1 MTARNSTLY
10 SIAMSTRSWLLVS
23 LLILCLL
30 QTFEASAQRGRVYR
44 PPTRPVQPIERDIY
58 RVPTTPLRDEALGAS
73 PRAPTS
79 FGTRFNP
86 EGSKRAEFWRVATS
100 SFGGA
105 TTKLGDAYILLRVF
119 EQGVVATTN
128 FVQAGANDA
137 PVLIL
142 KHEEVADASAM
153 SAALKSLLGT
163 ETPVESTRLKLVFDR
178 DPALPEFSALF
189 SKEDQSFL
197 IPTNSF
203 AHADLYLKD
212 KSLVYSIDRID
223 RPNPPPRWAAKLND
237 CCVKT
242 GVPPDLDGWA
252 KLGSVPFNRG
262 KAQLVSLFSDSQATD
277 KFGSLPR
284 ASHIRGPL
292 ELKGD
297 ALQAIEA
304 LIKSGDPGSPVIIV
318 GHTENSGFRVERPGG
333 EHVSFEALTQIAI
346 AADRPVFFV
355 GCYTAD
361 HFHSMAGKS
370 YIRDYI
376 VSGTLNTLHPREIAP
391 KILEAMNSSSSMREF
406 TEKLSDESL
415 NVWISNNFLRSVAE
429 GTARTVRAPI
439 YKRTNDGR
447 TSIVGFLFVYLPCKL
462 FGGC

>member
-1 MTARNSTLY
+1 M
-10 SIAMSTRSWLLVS
+10 IATNLTRQNKATSTRSWLLVS
-23 LLILCLL
+23 LLILCLA
-30 QTFEASAQRGRVYR
+30 QTFDAAAQRGRVYR

-58 RVPTTPLRDEALGAS
+58 RVPTTPLRNEALSAP
-73 PRAPTS
+73 PRATAS
-79 FGTRFNP
+79 LGTRFNP
-86 EGSKRAEFWRVATS
+86 EGSQRAAFWRVATT

-105 TTKLGDAYILLRVF
+105 TTKLSDAYVLLRVF
-119 EQGVVATTN
+119 EKGVVATTN
-128 FVQAGANDA
+128 FLQAGANDA

-142 KHEEVADASAM
+142 KHEEVADAPAM

-163 ETPVESTRLKLVFDR
+163 DAPVESTRLKLVFDR

-242 GVPPDLDGWA
+242 GVPPDLDGWT
-252 KLGSVPFNRG
+252 KLGSVPFDRG
-262 KAQLVSLFSDSQATD
+262 KAQLVSLFSDSQTTE

-284 ASHIRGPL
+284 ASHIRGPH

-297 ALQAIEA
+297 ALRAIEA
-304 LIKSGDPGSPVIIV
+304 LVKSGDPGSPIIVV

-333 EHVSFEALTQIAI
+333 EHISFEALTQIAI

-370 YIRDYI
+370 YLRDYI
-376 VSGTLNTLHPREIAP
+376 VSGTLNTLHPREMAP
-391 KILEAMNSSSSMREF
+391 KILDAMSSSSSMREF
-406 TEKLSDESL
+406 TERLSDESL

-439 YKRTNDGR
+439 YKKMSDGR
-447 TSIVGFLFVYLPCKL
+447 TSIVGFLFVYLPCKF